1 MPAPIGLIANPASG
15 RDIRRLVANAAT
27 STLND
32 KVTAVRR
39 VLIGAAR
46 CGADRVVVLGDAP
59 RIARR
64 AAEGVELGHLV
75 EELVTPRHHDARDT
89 IAAARAMGEA
99 GCAVVVVHGGD
110 GTNRAAALGW
120 PSIPVIPIS
129 TGTNNAF
136 PINVEPTLGGAAAG
150 LLATGAVSLD
160 EVGAPV
166 PVVHLEIEGEGT
178 DVAVVDAVLLAGGL
192 VGSMLLFEPERLAGA
207 VVARASSSSLGM
219 CGLAG
224 LLHPRDPAPVS
235 IEFGAGRDLV
245 VPLAPGA
252 FETVSVAR
260 ATKLDLG
267 EVVEWTGPGVLAFD
281 GERNRKL
288 ADGQRAR
295 LRVERDGPIVVD
307 VVEAVAL
314 GAERGAFG

>member
-1 MPAPIGLIANPASG
+1 M
-15 RDIRRLVANAAT
+15 
-27 STLND
+27 
-32 KVTAVRR
+32 
-39 VLIGAAR
+39 
-46 CGADRVVVLGDAP
+46 LGDAP

-136 PINVEPTLGGAAAG
+136 PINVEPTLAGAAAG

-160 EVGAPV
+160 EVGAPAA
-166 PVVHLEIEGEGT
+166 VVHLELEGEGT

-207 VVARASSSSLGM
+207 VVARASTSSLGM
-219 CGLAG
+219 CGLG
-224 LLHPRDPAPVS
+224 DRSIPESRPRLDRVRRGTRPRRAP
-235 IEFGAGRDLV
+235 R
-245 VPLAPGA
+245 
-252 FETVSVAR
+252 
-260 ATKLDLG
+260 
-267 EVVEWTGPGVLAFD
+267 TGCV
-281 GERNRKL
+281 
-288 ADGQRAR
+288 
-295 LRVERDGPIVVD
+295 RDGVGRASDQARP
-307 VVEAVAL
+307 
-314 GAERGAFG
+314 R